1 MRLIRL
7 AFGALGPFPGEH
19 VLDLDE
25 LGASGLFL
33 LEGPT
38 GAGKS
43 TLIDAVVFALY
54 GKVASA
60 GASEDRLRSA
70 HAAPEAETYV
80 ELTFSTGAG
89 LFRVR
94 RTPAFERPKQRG
106 SGTTTQQAS
115 VRLWKLT
122 SPDAPGEVLATR
134 IDEAGLELQR
144 IVGLDRTQF
153 VQTVVLP
160 QGEFAAFLRADPE
173 HRRGLL
179 QKVFGTEVYDRVQQR
194 LERMRADARAAV
206 TAAEQSVAR
215 EVARFV
221 GAAGEPVRG
230 LQGDEAEL
238 EGEPVD
244 AALAEAEPDEA
255 VRLAGRVH
263 DRLAEAATRSADAV
277 ARAAERVAAARQE
290 RDRVRELVARVERR
304 AALRD
309 ALADLEAAEPAQ
321 AELRTRWD
329 AAQVADRLWP
339 WVQRW
344 RAAADDVAEAAAAH
358 EAARSGAGDDLRAVV
373 GEGEPE
379 VALKALAAEIERCV
393 AQREGLKRALDL
405 EAGLPERRENL
416 TSRAEAQAA
425 AALAVQRE
433 AEALEAV
440 PVHRAELVRALEAA
454 RSTAAGLADARL
466 ARSAVLTRLEAAREL
481 STLAAQLE
489 TAEAH
494 LAERRAAASAA
505 VAALARA
512 HEARIA
518 GIAGELATAL
528 VPGEPCMVCGSTE
541 HPSPAVR
548 GRTAGPAT
556 DGSSS
561 PEPGGAG
568 GPEALDVAAAEDAR
582 QAAERALQEAATAA
596 GVLRERLTDRR
607 AVAGAPLDEVERLA
621 AAAEEAVRVTVLAGD
636 DAARIDSEL
645 SALDRDV
652 TVRRDALADRTYA
665 LALDRKDLEREQARL
680 ASDEVEVLAAAD
692 GEPSVRA
699 RDELVRRR
707 LAEARTWSDALRA
720 LVAADERHRRA
731 EHERDAELD
740 RAGVLVDDVLRD
752 RLGADAAAQIRR
764 ALDAHAAELARVTGA
779 LAEPDL
785 AGLPDAVDPA
795 GPGAAEAEL
804 AAAEQVHQASQR
816 DAAVLAGRAADAG
829 AALVGLTE
837 SVTDLA
843 NARAA
848 AAPVVRMANVATASG
863 GEGALTLATYV
874 LGQRF
879 ADLVSAA
886 NARLVGISD
895 GRYELVRSTEREAV
909 RTRRLG
915 LAMQVLDHRTG
926 TTRDPRTLSGGET
939 FYVSLCLALGL
950 ADVVTAEAG
959 GVELGTL
966 LIDEGFGA
974 LDAETLE
981 VVLAELSRLRDG
993 GRVVG
998 VVSHVDALK
1007 GAIAER
1013 IEVRRRAD
1021 GASTLTVRA

>member
-7 AFGALGPFPGEH
+7 AFGALGPFPDEH

-70 HAAPEAETYV
+70 HAAPDAETYV
-80 ELTFSTGAG
+80 DLTFSTGAG

-94 RTPAFERPKQRG
+94 RTPAYQRPKHRG
-106 SGTTTQQAS
+106 TGTTTQQAG

-144 IVGLDRTQF
+144 IIGLDRTQF

-173 HRRGLL
+173 QRRGLL
-179 QKVFGTEVYDRVQQR
+179 QKVFGTEVFDRVQQR

-206 TAAEQSVAR
+206 VVAEQSVAR
-215 EVARFV
+215 AVARFV
-221 GAAGEPVRG
+221 GAAGEPPSDPDG
-230 LQGDEAEL
+230 PEAEQRT
-238 EGEPVD
+238 
-244 AALAEAEPDEA
+244 AALVAAEPDE
-255 VRLAGRVH
+255 VVTLADQVH
-263 DRLAEAATRSADAV
+263 DGLVEAA
-277 ARAAERVAAARQE
+277 ARAAEAVAGAARRVADARQE
-290 RDRVRELVARVERR
+290 RDRVRDLVARVERR
-304 AALRD
+304 NALRAAL
-309 ALADLEAAEPAQ
+309 AGLEAAEPAQ
-321 AELRTRWD
+321 AELRTRWE
-329 AAQVADRLWP
+329 AAQAAERLWP
-339 WVQRW
+339 WVQRS
-344 RAAADDVAEAAAAH
+344 RVSADERAEAAAAH

-393 AQREGLKRALDL
+393 AQREGLKPALVL
-405 EAGLPERRENL
+405 EAGLPERREDL
-416 TSRAEAQAA
+416 VSREEAQVV
-425 AALAVQRE
+425 AALAVRRE
-433 AEALEAV
+433 TEALEAA
-440 PVHRAELVRALEAA
+440 PARRAELVGALEASRA
-454 RSTAAGLADARL
+454 TAAGLADARL

-481 STLAAQLE
+481 STLATRLDAAQ
-489 TAEAH
+489 ARV
-494 LAERRAAASAA
+494 AERRADASAA

-518 GIAGELATAL
+518 GIAGELASEL
-528 VPGEPCMVCGSTE
+528 VPGEPCKVCGSTE
-541 HPSPAVR
+541 HPSPAR
-548 GRTAGPAT
+548 GGA
-556 DGSSS
+556 DG
-561 PEPGGAG
+561 PEPV
-568 GPEALDVAAAEDAR
+568 DTTAAEEAR

-596 GVLRERLTDRR
+596 EVLRERLTDRR
-607 AVAGAPLDEVERLA
+607 AVAAAALDEVERLA
-621 AAAEEAVRVTVLAGD
+621 AAAEEAVRVATLAGD
-636 DAARIDSEL
+636 DAARLDGEL
-645 SALDRDV
+645 SVLDRDL
-652 TVRRDALADRTYA
+652 TARRDALVERKHA
-665 LALDRKDLEREQARL
+665 LALDHKDLEDERARL
-680 ASDEVEVLAAAD
+680 ARDEVEVLAGAD

-699 RDELVRRR
+699 RDELLRRR
-707 LAEARTWSDALRA
+707 LVEARTWSDAVRA

-731 EHERDAELD
+731 VRERDAELD

-764 ALDAHAAELARVTGA
+764 ALDAHGAELARVTGA
-779 LAEPDL
+779 LAEPEL
-785 AGLPDAVDPA
+785 AGLPTAVDPA
-795 GPGAAEAEL
+795 EPVAAGAEL
-804 AAAEQVHQASQR
+804 AAAEQLHEASQR

-829 AALVGLTE
+829 AALVGLTGA
-837 SVTDLA
+837 VTDLA
-843 NARAA
+843 GARAS

-879 ADLVSAA
+879 ADLVAAA

-926 TTRDPRTLSGGET
+926 TARDPRTLSGGET

-998 VVSHVDALK
+998 VVSHVDTLK

-1021 GASTLTVRA
+1021 GASTLAVRA